1 MSNELTV
8 KKDSLVTV
16 IEDKGIGDV
25 LRPLVTEIH
34 LFDTFIAGTSHLKDP
49 APLRKAKPGD
59 RLTLRREANRFDD
72 KAIVILDPEGGK
84 LGYVPEKDNIIFSRL
99 MDAGKL
105 LIAKINEIRE
115 LEFMTK
121 VSISIYLVDY

>member
-16 IEDKGIGDV
+16 IEEKGIGDV
-25 LRPLVTEIH
+25 LKPLVTEIH

-49 APLRKAKPGD
+49 APLKKAKPGD

-72 KAIVILDPEGGK
+72 KAIVILDSEGGK